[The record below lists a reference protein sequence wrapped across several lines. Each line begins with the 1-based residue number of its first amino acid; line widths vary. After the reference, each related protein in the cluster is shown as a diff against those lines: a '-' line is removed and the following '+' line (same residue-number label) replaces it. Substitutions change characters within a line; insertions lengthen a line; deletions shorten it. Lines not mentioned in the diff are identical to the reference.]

1 MSDTY
6 KLIMWACGLSF
17 NVNQFNQQYFKGH
30 SMQRITRK
38 DLEWAVNR
46 LNRITGNQA
55 EPYRGEHGKW
65 FANIGNFHI
74 SGAYGGV
81 SLHQMVNDA
90 GGVRDIFGQGPV
102 PMRELYNLIHAY
114 LRGIEFA
121 REQMTEAA

>member
-1 MSDTY
+1 
-6 KLIMWACGLSF
+6 
-17 NVNQFNQQYFKGH
+17 
-30 SMQRITRK
+30 MQRITRK

-81 SLHQMVNDA
+81 SLHQMMNDA
-90 GGVRDIFGQGPV
+90 GGVRDIFGQGHV

>member
-1 MSDTY
+1 
-6 KLIMWACGLSF
+6 
-17 NVNQFNQQYFKGH
+17 
-30 SMQRITRK
+30 MQRITRK

-81 SLHQMVNDA
+81 SLHQMMNDA
-90 GGVRDIFGQGPV
+90 GACGI
-102 PMRELYNLIHAY
+102 Y
-114 LRGIEFA
+114 LVKAMSPCVNCITSF
-121 REQMTEAA
+121 TPI